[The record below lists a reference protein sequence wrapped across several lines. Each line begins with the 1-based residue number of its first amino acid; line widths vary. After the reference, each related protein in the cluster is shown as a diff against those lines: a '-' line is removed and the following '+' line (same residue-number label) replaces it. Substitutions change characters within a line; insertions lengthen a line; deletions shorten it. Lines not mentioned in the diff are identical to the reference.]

1 MIPRIPTGIAF
12 LDRDLGGFYR
22 QRIYVLCGGDDS
34 AKRILA
40 AHFLRAGLETG
51 ESCLWMAPEKMGD
64 RLIALG
70 SAGFGFSDYLQSGT
84 FTCAEY
90 HAPRAGLTGSFQKEL
105 DAAGADIVARGVER
119 LVIDSAQVLFAN
131 EPKRCRPDC
140 VSAFARFCEKLHTS
154 TLLLLDTPAGPQ
166 ANALKDLLVDQATGA
181 FALAEAQDDD
191 ERNFLRMTTEKLV
204 GQDGLPAWDF
214 EIVAGNR
221 ISLISKEDL
230 GRAWMRAGG
239 HGAAPP
245 LN

>member
-1 MIPRIPTGIAF
+1 M
-12 LDRDLGGFYR
+12 
-22 QRIYVLCGGDDS
+22 
-34 AKRILA
+34 
-40 AHFLRAGLETG
+40 
-51 ESCLWMAPEKMGD
+51 
-64 RLIALG
+64 
-70 SAGFGFSDYLQSGT
+70 
-84 FTCAEY
+84 
-90 HAPRAGLTGSFQKEL
+90 
-105 DAAGADIVARGVER
+105 
-119 LVIDSAQVLFAN
+119 
-131 EPKRCRPDC
+131 
-140 VSAFARFCEKLHTS
+140 
-154 TLLLLDTPAGPQ
+154 
-166 ANALKDLLVDQATGA
+166 DQATGA